1 MKNNPYINN
10 LACFSAMFLWAI
22 GFPAAEI
29 LLDSWGA
36 LTLVFFRFCIT
47 VILLIP
53 FWIFLEGFD
62 TFLNSPIIKGLRI
75 GFIGWGLGAILLLV
89 GQKLSDPVTPTI
101 CAAMMPIFGAIVEV
115 AFDNRKMKLNLI
127 IGICL
132 AIFGGYL
139 ATGVNLSEGTF
150 NLGTIIC
157 LISVMLFA
165 WCTRSSTKE
174 LKNISVLGQTSLTM
188 AGGMIAALFFLILS
202 LLFNLGEI
210 RIGNIDSFH
219 LILLFIFIFISQTVS
234 QTIWM
239 WGAKGLGV
247 LFASFHSNAVPF
259 YVMIIMVFL
268 FGDIWNWVQ
277 ASGAFVVALGVII
290 AQNNKWDY
298 FINNRN

>member
-1 MKNNPYINN
+1 MKDNPYINN

-36 LTLVFFRFCIT
+36 LTLVFFRFFIT

-53 FWIFLEGFD
+53 FWIFLEGID
-62 TFLNSPIIKGLRI
+62 TFLNSPITKGLRI

-202 LLFNLGEI
+202 LLFNLGETQ
-210 RIGNIDSFH
+210 IGDIDSFH

>member
-1 MKNNPYINN
+1 
-10 LACFSAMFLWAI
+10 
-22 GFPAAEI
+22 
-29 LLDSWGA
+29 
-36 LTLVFFRFCIT
+36 
-47 VILLIP
+47 
-53 FWIFLEGFD
+53 
-62 TFLNSPIIKGLRI
+62 
-75 GFIGWGLGAILLLV
+75 
-89 GQKLSDPVTPTI
+89 
-101 CAAMMPIFGAIVEV
+101 MMPIFGAIVEV
-115 AFDNRKMKLNLI
+115 IFDNRKMKLNLI

-157 LISVMLFA
+157 LISVMLLA

-247 LFASFHSNAVPF
+247 LYASFHSNAVPF

-290 AQNNKWDY
+290 AQNNSRY
-298 FINNRN
+298 NFINNRN